1 MKAKDPE
8 QTISGQLLDLY
19 DNLTAVS
26 DLLVAARMA
35 MDGPHAVDQKQ
46 VNAMA
51 RLLGI
56 VEEQLEAAKAE
67 LDAIR
72 HAA

>member
-8 QTISGQLLDLY
+8 QSISGQLLDLY

-26 DLLVAARMA
+26 DLLVA